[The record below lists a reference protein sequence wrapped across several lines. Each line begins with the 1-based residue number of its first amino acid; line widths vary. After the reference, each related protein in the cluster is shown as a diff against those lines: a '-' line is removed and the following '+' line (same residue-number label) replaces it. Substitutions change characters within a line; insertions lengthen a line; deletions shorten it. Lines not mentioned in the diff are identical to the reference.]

1 MLACSIEYDQTRTP
15 HVAPP
20 RHGLRVTDQIQVHV
34 ISLTSSS
41 RTVLGWEDSRSSA
54 GPGVVSSAWD
64 VLFLALSTCYREV
77 CVVTGHQTLCL
88 RIVCFFFFLPVFYAW
103 WGGFLCIFFS
113 CMLGFHKKMLIT
125 PPTPKKQKTKNTQ
138 ENHLSTKS
146 HSTERP
152 QQ

>member
-88 RIVCFFFFLPVFYAW
+88 RIVCFFFFFAC
-103 WGGFLCIFFS
+103 FLCMVGWVSLHFFF
-113 CMLGFHKKMLIT
+113 MHVRL
-125 PPTPKKQKTKNTQ
+125 P
-138 ENHLSTKS
+138 
-146 HSTERP
+146 
-152 QQ
+152 